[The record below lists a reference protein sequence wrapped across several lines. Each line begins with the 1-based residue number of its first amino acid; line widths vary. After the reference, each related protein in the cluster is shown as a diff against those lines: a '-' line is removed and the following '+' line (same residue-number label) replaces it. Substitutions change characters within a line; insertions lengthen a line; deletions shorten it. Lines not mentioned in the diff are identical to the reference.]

1 MYANTINITLTQTY
15 NNKMLRKSFKLCYFK
30 RVFVTHTFTYTQTMH
45 KLQFMYNLNM
55 CESVYK
61 MVYELMFTHE
71 FTRKLNGQIYF

>member
-1 MYANTINITLTQTY
+1 
-15 NNKMLRKSFKLCYFK
+15 
-30 RVFVTHTFTYTQTMH
+30 
-45 KLQFMYNLNM
+45 MYNLNM